1 MKILGI
7 ILIVLLAMFAGITA
21 CSAIFI
27 AILNS
32 HNPMLTHDSAE
43 TFLQDNKEQLF
54 IVRDFLESGEFK
66 VSIRR
71 TDVDNEEMFAG
82 LIDGER
88 IFIPIEDEIV
98 LETIRQLFQNGCHAI
113 GSRENKIFFSLWSTR
128 NHGRGIVYSIDGRT
142 PDESD
147 FSFLTRIEPLS
158 EEGWFFYVEDYNVW
172 RRRNN
177 TSH

>member
-1 MKILGI
+1 MKTLKVIIITVISIL
-7 ILIVLLAMFAGITA
+7 ASITA

-54 IVRDFLESGEFK
+54 IVRDFLESGEFE
-66 VSIRR
+66 VLIRSR
-71 TDVDNEEMFAG
+71 EIENAKMFMGWINNE
-82 LIDGER
+82 R
-88 IFIPIEDEIV
+88 VYIPIEDEAV
-98 LETIRQLFQNGCHAI
+98 LEAIGQLFQNGCYLI
-113 GSRENKIFFSLWSTR
+113 GSSKNSVRFLTFSAR
-128 NHGRGIVYSIDGRT
+128 NQGGGVVYSFDENAPDG
-142 PDESD
+142 SD
-147 FSFLTRIEPLS
+147 FLHLTKIEPLS

-177 TSH
+177 ASH